1 MSSISV
7 TVEDSNNI
15 NLQVVPQSAIELTI
29 DRGVP
34 GPAGP
39 NTIGGYGFN
48 ITSLQPQ
55 DVLMFGG
62 AAWINQPQTEI
73 ADGGNY

>member
-7 TVEDSNNI
+7 VVEDSNN
-15 NLQVVPQSAIELTI
+15 LSLEVVPQAAISLTI
-29 DRGVP
+29 DRGVS
-34 GPAGP
+34 GAAGP
-39 NTIGGYGFN
+39 NAIGGYGFN

-62 AAWINQPQTEI
+62 TAWINQPQTEI
-73 ADGGNY
+73 TDGGNF